1 MESPLADSPS
11 LAIDGHGTAWITFD
25 DPERATNVLTEGVMR
40 RLAQVLEKVRG
51 AARAGDVRVVVVR
64 SGKEGSFITGAD
76 VDDIAGIED
85 PEEGERKVRLG
96 QAVFMD
102 VESLPVPTVAAV
114 HGTCLGGGA
123 ELALACTHRLLS
135 DAPET
140 EIRFPEVQLGIL
152 PAWGGTTRLPRLV
165 GLRDA
170 LPLLLQGKALR
181 PPKARR
187 IGFAGA
193 VLPAELFEEEVADF
207 AVEAPDLPY
216 GASRPRRGL
225 VDRLVDDT
233 LPGRL
238 AVLAAARRRVLDAT
252 GGHYPAPL
260 AILDLLR
267 RHLGG
272 SVEASLDAEARAA
285 SHLLVSPVCKNL
297 VHVYRMRQRA
307 RKAGSSGI
315 GEEVTPAPVERLG
328 VVGAGVM
335 GGGVAQLAAY
345 HDIPVRMKDIAH
357 EEVARGLRH
366 ARTTFDKAV
375 ERRKLSR
382 RDADRKMALVSGGL
396 EWSGFAT
403 ADAVVEAVVERL
415 DVKRQVLAE
424 LEARVPERC
433 VLATNTSSLRVD
445 ALADALERPE
455 RLGGLHFFNP
465 VHRMPLVE
473 VVRGTATDDGTV
485 ATLHALARTLGKV
498 PVVVADGPG
507 FLVNRILGPYLNEAG
522 WLLADGATVE
532 EVDGAARDFG
542 MPMGPLRLVDEVGI
556 DVAHHAGAAL
566 HEALGER
573 LAPSPVLTA
582 LFATGRLGRKG
593 GAGFY
598 RYEDGREAGV
608 DPTVWEELGETV
620 PEERPGV
627 GRDPV
632 RRRLLVQMVN
642 EAARC
647 LEEGIVGA
655 AWQVDLA
662 LVMGTGFPPFRGGL
676 LRFADSL
683 HPRAVL
689 DRTRALEEAHGLRFT
704 PAPLLVELAR
714 DGRRFYEAFGGGTAA

>member
-1 MESPLADSPS
+1 
-11 LAIDGHGTAWITFD
+11 
-25 DPERATNVLTEGVMR
+25 
-40 RLAQVLEKVRG
+40 
-51 AARAGDVRVVVVR
+51 
-64 SGKEGSFITGAD
+64 
-76 VDDIAGIED
+76 
-85 PEEGERKVRLG
+85 
-96 QAVFMD
+96 
-102 VESLPVPTVAAV
+102 
-114 HGTCLGGGA
+114 
-123 ELALACTHRLLS
+123 
-135 DAPET
+135 
-140 EIRFPEVQLGIL
+140 
-152 PAWGGTTRLPRLV
+152 
-165 GLRDA
+165 
-170 LPLLLQGKALR
+170 
-181 PPKARR
+181 
-187 IGFAGA
+187 
-193 VLPAELFEEEVADF
+193 
-207 AVEAPDLPY
+207 
-216 GASRPRRGL
+216 
-225 VDRLVDDT
+225 
-233 LPGRL
+233 
-238 AVLAAARRRVLDAT
+238 
-252 GGHYPAPL
+252 
-260 AILDLLR
+260 
-267 RHLGG
+267 
-272 SVEASLDAEARAA
+272 
-285 SHLLVSPVCKNL
+285 
-297 VHVYRMRQRA
+297 
-307 RKAGSSGI
+307 
-315 GEEVTPAPVERLG
+315 
-328 VVGAGVM
+328 
-335 GGGVAQLAAY
+335 
-345 HDIPVRMKDIAH
+345 
-357 EEVARGLRH
+357 
-366 ARTTFDKAV
+366 
-375 ERRKLSR
+375 
-382 RDADRKMALVSGGL
+382 
-396 EWSGFAT
+396 
-403 ADAVVEAVVERL
+403 VVERL

-424 LEARVPERC
+424 LEARVPDRC

-445 ALADALERPE
+445 ALAEALERPE

-473 VVRGTATDDGTV
+473 VVRGTATDDDTV

-582 LFATGRLGRKG
+582 LFASGRQGRKG